1 MKTRIILFAVAVVA
15 LLSFTFVS
23 GNQVDPSVNSTN
35 QEVASS
41 TEVQGGI
48 VMEDKAEW

>member
-1 MKTRIILFAVAVVA
+1 MKKQIILFAVAVVA

-23 GNQVDPSVNSTN
+23 GNQVDQNVTSTN
-35 QEVASS
+35 QQVAPT

-48 VMEDKAEW
+48 IMDDKAAW